1 MQLQRIAAYLC
12 QMGLSFP
19 EMQQPGKE
27 QLDLDPTEIF
37 RGIIVTRFV
46 SEAIERALA
55 RTETE
60 VITEA
65 IIDSK
70 NPEISRLRDRL
81 QYYEAM
87 NREMSQRNQEAV
99 GKISPCSL

>member
-1 MQLQRIAAYLC
+1 
-12 QMGLSFP
+12 MGLSFP

-65 IIDSK
+65 IID
-70 NPEISRLRDRL
+70 
-81 QYYEAM
+81 
-87 NREMSQRNQEAV
+87 
-99 GKISPCSL
+99 